1 MQVGLFKSGDTRSTL
16 AFGSMVWMGISENH
30 IAFTS
35 LTESLST
42 CEHASSLILMS
53 VAIRHIEFQ
62 A

>member
-35 LTESLST
+35 LTYSLSI
-42 CEHASSLILMS
+42 CKHESSLVLTS
-53 VAIRHIEFQ
+53 VAIKHIQTQ